1 MELLEVHDQHYERVK
16 KFILA
21 MVKDRWVADD
31 LIQETFMK
39 VGDQMHTL
47 KDPAK
52 VSSWI
57 YRIAYN
63 LCQDHFRRLKREKTT
78 MSDFGSPSETLECL
92 PPQGELEQHQMGL
105 CVQDKM
111 NLLPDS
117 LRTVLVLYDVVE
129 MSHKEIAAILD
140 ISVENVKVRIHRAR
154 KKLKTILED
163 RCTFQRDERN
173 VLVCLPR

>member
-1 MELLEVHDQHYERVK
+1 MDFLEVYDLHHDRVK

-21 MVKDRWVADD
+21 MVKDQWVADD

-39 VGDQMHTL
+39 VGDRMHTL
-47 KDPAK
+47 KDTAK
-52 VSSWI
+52 ISAWI

-63 LCQDHFRRLKREKTT
+63 LCQDHFRGLKKAKPTAG
-78 MSDFGSPSETLECL
+78 DFSAQLEEIECV

-129 MSHKEIAAILD
+129 MSHKEIAGILE